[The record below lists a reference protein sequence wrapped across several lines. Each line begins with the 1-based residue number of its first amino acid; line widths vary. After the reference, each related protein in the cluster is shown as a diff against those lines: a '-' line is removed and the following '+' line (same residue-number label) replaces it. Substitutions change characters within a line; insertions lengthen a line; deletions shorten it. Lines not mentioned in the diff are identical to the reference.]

1 MLFISNGAQILEKKI
16 ETARRRMFL
25 FSDDVEP
32 PTSKSSY
39 PEMIDKINKSRSFCA
54 LVDAQNEMQCVRG
67 AGWKGNRLF
76 YNYVPSVRKSGFS
89 QTGGNRVVSAI
100 DMFRRY
106 YAIGTLDSGV
116 GTAQEGTGSL
126 LDSYGNG
133 SPSVPAYSDMV
144 LPAFDGSAFTKSL
157 YSVPKTSAGVT
168 SSDGGTITGGG
179 GSGIGRWT
187 RTGASYLQ
195 NVGITALN
203 VAADI
208 ATITIN
214 VQTLS
219 SLYAGSPYNQST
231 FPDTIFPRL
240 FQPFSSSTYGSYY
253 FSGGGWSYTTSYSAG
268 SLGSS
273 ASEPDGVYFGQ
284 GTHDDTP
291 AYALKWGAMPIAFER
306 DAPVYVVL
314 SKAGVD
320 FNAAS
325 DINPNEV
332 PAATL
337 NAYDAVV
344 IKRRFLM

>member
-25 FSDDVEP
+25 FSDDVET

-54 LVDAQNEMQCVRG
+54 LVNAQNEMQCVRG

-76 YNYVPSVRKSGFS
+76 YNYVPSVRKSGYS
-89 QTGGNRVVSAI
+89 QTGGNRPVSAI

-106 YAIGTLDSGV
+106 YAIGTLDSSIGS
-116 GTAQEGTGSL
+116 AQEGTGSL

-157 YSVPKTSAGVT
+157 YSIPKTSAGMT
-168 SSDGGTITGGG
+168 SSEGGTI
-179 GSGIGRWT
+179 GSGLGRWT
-187 RTGASYLQ
+187 RTGSSYLQ
-195 NVGITALN
+195 HIGITALN
-203 VAADI
+203 TVADT
-208 ATITIN
+208 ATVTVN
-214 VQTLS
+214 AQTLS
-219 SLYAGSPYNQST
+219 SLQAGSPYNQGV
-231 FPDTIFPRL
+231 FADTIFPRL
-240 FQPFSSSTYGSYY
+240 FQPYSSSTYGAYY
-253 FSGGGWSYTTSYSAG
+253 FSGGGWSYSTSYSSG
-268 SLGSS
+268 SIGSS
-273 ASEPDGVYFGQ
+273 ASEPDGAYFGQ

-291 AYALKWGAMPIAFER
+291 AYSIKWGAMPIAFER
-306 DAPVYVVL
+306 GAPVYVVL

-320 FNAAS
+320 FNVAS

-332 PAATL
+332 PAATM